1 MAVLKQAECHVTL
14 ANEGAFSFLFFPPS
28 PSSPSL
34 ALRAHECYVGT
45 TSAHGASYSW
55 PTCQFSCL
63 LQRDL
68 LAVGVFLKRSVGH
81 NNSHTKRL
89 VCVYGGLNARIMQLQ
104 TFENSEKVVSC
115 RLCLVPLY
123 GIYILWNS

>member
-14 ANEGAFSFLFFPPS
+14 ANEGAFFLFFFFFK

-45 TSAHGASYSW
+45 TSAHSASYSW

-68 LAVGVFLKRSVGH
+68 LAGVFFLNGLLAITMATPEKA
-81 NNSHTKRL
+81 
-89 VCVYGGLNARIMQLQ
+89 VCMYVRCVKML
-104 TFENSEKVVSC
+104 E
-115 RLCLVPLY
+115 
-123 GIYILWNS
+123 

>member
-14 ANEGAFSFLFFPPS
+14 ANEGAFSLFFFFFFK

-45 TSAHGASYSW
+45 TSAHSASYSW
-55 PTCQFSCL
+55 PTCQCSCL

-68 LAVGVFLKRSVGH
+68 LAGVFFCLLAITMATPEKAVRMYGVLK
-81 NNSHTKRL
+81 
-89 VCVYGGLNARIMQLQ
+89 C
-104 TFENSEKVVSC
+104 
-115 RLCLVPLY
+115 
-123 GIYILWNS
+123 